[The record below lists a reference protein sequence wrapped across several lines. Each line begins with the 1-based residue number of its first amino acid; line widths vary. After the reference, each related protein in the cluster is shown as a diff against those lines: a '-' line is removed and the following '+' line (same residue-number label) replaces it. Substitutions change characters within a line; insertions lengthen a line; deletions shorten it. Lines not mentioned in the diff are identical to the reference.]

1 MSHRSLCGL
10 ILLLVS
16 LTADAGS
23 MHADWYY
30 QVDKRSAWQAP
41 LEVRLAHLARDFS
54 GEFGVYVQDLHSGES
69 LAWQA
74 DDHWYLASLIK
85 VPVAVEVFAR
95 LDQGELS
102 LDERMTL
109 TRSDY
114 VDGAGQTNWQEP
126 GSRLTLRFLVDEMLT
141 VSDNT
146 ASDMLIR
153 RVGLAASNRRARD
166 MVAAAGGEPARLGE
180 ITSLLDVRHALFGEL
195 HPGARELGGMD
206 YIALRHN
213 DDLATRVTAFA
224 ERLGV
229 SREELDQDS
238 YDAAFDAY
246 EAGALNGGTLVAY
259 GDLLATLVRGGPDQ
273 AGLSDASREAL
284 LAIMQRTRS
293 GEARLKAGFGDDV
306 IFAHKTGTQHRRTC
320 DAGIA
325 QRGSQRQVAVVA
337 CTRGPLA
344 VVPHERLLA
353 EVGAAI
359 EASGVLSLPVPF
371 IE

>member
-1 MSHRSLCGL
+1 MIYRAICCLM
-10 ILLLVS
+10 LLLVS
-16 LTADAGS
+16 SALHAAG

-41 LEVRLAHLARDFS
+41 LETRLAELERDFS
-54 GEFGVYVQDLHSGES
+54 GEFGVYVQDLHSGEALS
-69 LAWQA
+69 WRA
-74 DDHWYLASLIK
+74 DRDWYLASLIK
-85 VPVAVEVFAR
+85 VPVAVEAFAR

-102 LDERMTL
+102 LDERLTL

-126 GSRLTLRFLVDEMLT
+126 GSRLTLRFLLDEMLT

-166 MVAAAGGEPARLGE
+166 MVAAAGGDPAQLGE
-180 ITSLLDVRHALFGEL
+180 ITSLLEVRHALFGEL
-195 HPGARELGGMD
+195 HPDARDLGGMD

-229 SREELDQDS
+229 AREELKLDT

-246 EAGALNGGTLVAY
+246 EASALNGGTLVAF
-259 GDLLATLVRGGPDQ
+259 GELLATLARGGPSQ
-273 AGLSDASREAL
+273 AGLSAASREAL
-284 LAIMQRTRS
+284 LAVMRRTRS

-306 IFAHKTGTQHRRTC
+306 VYAHKTGTQHRRTC

-325 QRGSQRQVAVVA
+325 QRGGQRQVAVVA
-337 CTRGPLA
+337 CTRGPLD

>member
-1 MSHRSLCGL
+1 MIYRALCCMT
-10 ILLLVS
+10 LLLASVAVY
-16 LTADAGS
+16 ADE
-23 MHADWYY
+23 MHGDWYY
-30 QVDKRSAWQAP
+30 QVDKRSAWQTP
-41 LEVRLAHLARDFS
+41 LEGRLAELERDFA
-54 GEFGVYVQDLHSGES
+54 GELGVYVQDLHSGEALS
-69 LAWQA
+69 WQGERQ
-74 DDHWYLASLIK
+74 WYLASLIK

-95 LDQGELS
+95 RDEGTLS

-126 GSRLTLRFLVDEMLT
+126 GSRLTLGFLLDEMLT

-153 RVGLAASNRRARD
+153 RVGLAASNRRARE
-166 MVAAAGGEPARLGE
+166 MVAAAGGDPDQLGE
-180 ITSLLDVRHALFGEL
+180 ITSLLEVRRALFGEL
-195 HPGARELGGMD
+195 HPDARELGGMD

-213 DDLATRVTAFA
+213 DDLGTRVAAFA
-224 ERLGV
+224 ERLGLAPG
-229 SREELDQDS
+229 ELALDG

-246 EAGALNGGTLVAY
+246 EAGRLNTGTLAAF
-259 GDLLATLVRGGPDQ
+259 GDLLATLVRGGPAQ

-284 LAIMQRTRS
+284 LTIMQRTSS

-306 IFAHKTGTQHRRTC
+306 RFAHKTGTQHRRTC

-325 QRGSQRQVAVVA
+325 HRGEAREVAVVA
-337 CTRGPLA
+337 CTRGPID

-359 EASGVLSLPVPF
+359 EASGVLSLPVPSVD
-371 IE
+371 

>member
-1 MSHRSLCGL
+1 MIHRAICC
-10 ILLLVS
+10 LLLLLAS
-16 LTADAGS
+16 SALHAAG

-41 LEVRLAHLARDFS
+41 LEARLAELEGDFP
-54 GEFGVYVQDLHSGES
+54 GQLGVYVQDLHSGEALS
-69 LAWQA
+69 WRGEQ
-74 DDHWYLASLIK
+74 HWYLASLIK
-85 VPVAVEVFAR
+85 VPVAVELFAR
-95 LDQGELS
+95 RDEGALG
-102 LDERMTL
+102 LDEHMTL

-126 GSRLTLRFLVDEMLT
+126 GSRLTLRFLLDEMLT

-153 RVGLAASNRRARD
+153 RVGLAASNRRARE
-166 MVAAAGGEPARLGE
+166 MVAAAGGDPDQLGE
-180 ITSLLDVRHALFGEL
+180 ITSLLEVRRALFGEL

-213 DDLATRVTAFA
+213 DDLATRVAAFA

-229 SREELDQDS
+229 APGELAVEG

-246 EAGALNGGTLVAY
+246 QDSGLNGGSLMAF
-259 GDLLATLVRGGPDQ
+259 GDLLATLARGAPGQ
-273 AGLSDASREAL
+273 AGLSAASREAL
-284 LAIMQRTRS
+284 LAVMQRTRS

-325 QRGSQRQVAVVA
+325 QRGSDRQVAVVA

-344 VVPHERLLA
+344 VTIHERLLA

-359 EASGVLSLPVPF
+359 EASGVLSLPVPTLD
-371 IE
+371 